1 MENISVKIENVSKI
15 FKLYSSNKDRF
26 KEALSIK
33 KKKYHRDFFALKDI
47 NLEIKKGEVIGFL
60 GKNGAG
66 KSTLLKII
74 TGVLNPSG
82 GNVKAI
88 GKISALLEL
97 GAGFNMEYTGIE
109 NIYLNA
115 TLMGIEKKEIDA
127 KIQDI
132 IDFAD
137 IGDFINQ
144 PVRSYSSGMFARL
157 AFSVAIN
164 IDPEILIVDEALSVG
179 DMAFQEKSITKMKEI
194 MKSGTTIIFVSHS
207 LPSIRNFC
215 DRVIWMEKGEIK
227 MIGES
232 TEICELY
239 QEELHSEALR
249 DIKTSTFI
257 KSELK
262 NELISEIK
270 EKKTIS
276 IKKISLDKNSYFTGE
291 NITLSI
297 DLKFSKEITD
307 YGIGILIHD
316 EKSNLITLFSTVR
329 DDLYFNGQ
337 IKKIK
342 LIIPENDFLQ
352 GKYNIS
358 ISICDKKVMF
368 DYDKLDY
375 FLSFDILTAKNS
387 LGIPIGEGEFRAK
400 HIWDY

>member
-47 NLEIKKGEVIGFL
+47 NLEIKKGEVLGFL

-74 TGVLNPSG
+74 TGVLNPSE
-82 GNVKAI
+82 GNVKTI

-164 IDPEILIVDEALSVG
+164 VDPEILIVDEALSVG

-215 DRVIWMEKGEIK
+215 E
-227 MIGES
+227 
-232 TEICELY
+232 
-239 QEELHSEALR
+239 
-249 DIKTSTFI
+249 
-257 KSELK
+257 
-262 NELISEIK
+262 
-270 EKKTIS
+270 
-276 IKKISLDKNSYFTGE
+276 
-291 NITLSI
+291 
-297 DLKFSKEITD
+297 
-307 YGIGILIHD
+307 
-316 EKSNLITLFSTVR
+316 
-329 DDLYFNGQ
+329 
-337 IKKIK
+337 
-342 LIIPENDFLQ
+342 
-352 GKYNIS
+352 
-358 ISICDKKVMF
+358 
-368 DYDKLDY
+368 
-375 FLSFDILTAKNS
+375 
-387 LGIPIGEGEFRAK
+387 RA
-400 HIWDY
+400 I